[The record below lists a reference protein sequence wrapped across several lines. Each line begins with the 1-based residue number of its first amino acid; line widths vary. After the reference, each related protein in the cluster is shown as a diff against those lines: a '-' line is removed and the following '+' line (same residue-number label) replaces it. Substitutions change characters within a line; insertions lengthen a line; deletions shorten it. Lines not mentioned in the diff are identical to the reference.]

1 MPPRQATGNYNI
13 SYSNNRKHIN
23 NHELLTDPL
32 QPISST
38 EQLLQLTDTKN
49 GSMPS
54 YYDIDTILAEEE
66 LIQIRPSFPFSHL
79 SHLDPESSSRKRR
92 RVDKENIG
100 NSRSAGGLS
109 HVLEEGT
116 KIKMP
121 LWAVDRWVVL
131 GFVRVTLPGIYGT
144 KMKERLLADPVSV
157 DLG

>member
-1 MPPRQATGNYNI
+1 
-13 SYSNNRKHIN
+13 
-23 NHELLTDPL
+23 
-32 QPISST
+32 
-38 EQLLQLTDTKN
+38 
-49 GSMPS
+49 MPS

-92 RVDKENIG
+92 RVDKENVG
-100 NSRSAGGLS
+100 NSRSIVNS
-109 HVLEEGT
+109 HVLDEGT

-144 KMKERLLADPVSV
+144 KMYERLQADPVSV
-157 DLG
+157 ELG